1 MNEREKQANERDPK
15 INRKFIF
22 IGFQLNTG
30 ATSAWA
36 LLSLLPIE
44 RNEIYF
50 VTVNYGVASFS
61 YIFSLSCLFHYR
73 RRQQQQQPTKNLSR
87 GDIFHSLWFSISLS
101 FNIYIYYPPQYI
113 FNHALLSI
121 ISISS
126 IPILNDYDE
135 ATRWSVNASNLSRIA
150 SWAFMHSSNTNLRH

>member
-1 MNEREKQANERDPK
+1 MNERTNERKKQANERDSK

-44 RNEIYF
+44 KNEIYF
-50 VTVNYGVASFS
+50 ATVNYGIASFS
-61 YIFSLSCLFHYR
+61 YIFSMCCLFHYE
-73 RRQQQQQPTKNLSR
+73 QQQQQPTKNLSR
-87 GDIFHSLWFSISLS
+87 GDIFHSLIQHVHNL
-101 FNIYIYYPPQYI
+101 PQYI
-113 FNHALLSI
+113 SNHALLSS

-126 IPILNDYDE
+126 VPILNDYDE
-135 ATRWSVNASNLSRIA
+135 ATRWSVNASNLSHVA
-150 SWAFMHSSNTNLRH
+150 SWAPIHAQLKY